1 MVLVKLGSRYI
12 RVHPCNLQLWNSNI
26 FENKDS
32 FPSDIDLSTSNQEKG
47 PNIVTEDFQNVNVL
61 FDNEGMFNNDNMFD
75 NENICPIDG
84 EPGKNENL

>member
-1 MVLVKLGSRYI
+1 M
-12 RVHPCNLQLWNSNI
+12 
-26 FENKDS
+26 
-32 FPSDIDLSTSNQEKG
+32 
-47 PNIVTEDFQNVNVL
+47 NVL